1 MPTDGPRTP
10 SATSAP
16 SSRAT
21 RTTVRTVDES
31 TYWSWLRTSHHA
43 GFQQTPEWG
52 RARSGDWR
60 PELVGWYDADEHLL
74 GVALI
79 RYRDLPGLH
88 RSLAIIAQG
97 PVLDWEH
104 ADLPEL
110 LRALREHA
118 RIRHAFAVVA
128 VPPLSLHRWD
138 PATVKTALADPGTA
152 EWSQLPPDREDPV
165 GRRAVEA
172 LEREGWH
179 RLPQGGILEST
190 QPMYNAWLPL
200 GGRSEEEVLAGMTR
214 TWRKNI
220 RRAERE
226 GVVIREGTRSD
237 LPDVQRIYTE
247 TAQRQGFETQP
258 LEYFEAMWDALS
270 ADGPGRF
277 HLDLAV
283 HEGELLSASGTAQAA
298 FRAQGVFAANSSAK
312 RHLKSSNALYLA
324 RIRHARAD
332 GADDFDLGGVATSL
346 DAEGP
351 EAGLLLFKAD
361 MGGEF
366 REYIGGWEIVLD
378 PLVHALF
385 TRLLPLHAAARHLT
399 AQVSRTIRARMW

>member
-1 MPTDGPRTP
+1 M
-10 SATSAP
+10 SATQAAP
-16 SSRAT
+16 SRTTS
-21 RTTVRTVDES
+21 TTVRTVDET
-31 TYWSWLRTSHHA
+31 TYWSCLRTSHHA
-43 GFQQTPEWG
+43 GFQQTPAWG
-52 RARSGDWR
+52 RARSADWR
-60 PELVGWYDADEHLL
+60 PELVGWYDADEHLI

-79 RYRDLPGLH
+79 RYRELPVLR

-104 ADLPEL
+104 GDLPEL

-118 RIRHAFAVVA
+118 RTRHAFALVV
-128 VPPLSLHRWD
+128 VPPLSSHRWD
-138 PATVKTALADPGTA
+138 ATTVKAALADPALTG
-152 EWSQLPPDREDPV
+152 WSQLPPDLVDPV
-165 GRRAVEA
+165 GRRAVAA
-172 LEREGWH
+172 LEQEGWR
-179 RLPQGGILEST
+179 RLPQGGILDST
-190 QPMYNAWLPL
+190 QPLHNAWLPL
-200 GGRSEEEVLAGMTR
+200 GGRSEEEILSGMTR

-226 GVVIREGTRSD
+226 GVVIREGTRAD
-237 LPDVQRIYTE
+237 LPAVQRIYTE
-247 TAQRQGFETQP
+247 TAQRQGFDTQP
-258 LEYFEAMWDALS
+258 LEYFEAMWDALG

-283 HEGELLSASGTAQAA
+283 HEGDLLSASGTAQAA
-298 FRAQGVFAANSSAK
+298 FRAQGVFAANGSAK

-332 GADDFDLGGVATSL
+332 GADDFDLGGVASSL
-346 DAEGP
+346 DADGP

-366 REYIGGWEIVLD
+366 RGYIGGWEMVLD

-385 TRLLPLHAAARHLT
+385 TRLLPLRTAARRLAHR
-399 AQVSRTIRARMW
+399 VPRTIRART